1 MSLFVTFEGTEGS
14 GKSTQITMLAE
25 RLLAL
30 GYHVVQTRE
39 PGGTALG
46 EAVRGIVLDSEL
58 HIGAATEAYLM
69 TAARA
74 EHVERVI
81 RPALAAG
88 AIVLSDRYVDST
100 IAYQG
105 AGRGLP
111 VDELRSMQELAIDG
125 LWPDLTL
132 LLDLPV
138 EIGLARRASAGDAN
152 RIDRERRDFHER
164 VGAWFRAEA
173 VRDTQRWRIVDAQ
186 PTASIVHTEVFG
198 LVMARLSLGQAAG
211 V

>member
-1 MSLFVTFEGTEGS
+1 MSLFVTLEGTEGS
-14 GKSTQITMLAE
+14 GKSTQIAMLADRLRE
-25 RLLAL
+25 R
-30 GYHVVQTRE
+30 GYHVVATRE
-39 PGGTALG
+39 PGGTPLG
-46 EAVRGIVLDSEL
+46 EAVREIVLKRDL
-58 HIGAATEAYLM
+58 GIGAATEAYLM

-81 RPALAAG
+81 RPALADD
-88 AIVLSDRYVDST
+88 AIVLCDRYVDST

-111 VDELRSMQELAIDG
+111 IDQLREMQELAIGG

-138 EIGLARRASAGDAN
+138 ADGLARRTSAGDAN
-152 RIDRERRDFHER
+152 RIDRERVEFHQR

-173 VRDTQRWRIVDAQ
+173 VRDTERWRIVDAQ

-198 LVMARLSLGQAAG
+198 LVMTRLSLGQVAG

>member
-14 GKSTQITMLAE
+14 GKSTQLAMLAE
-25 RLLAL
+25 RLQAL

-111 VDELRSMQELAIDG
+111 VDELRAMQELAIDG

-138 EIGLARRASAGDAN
+138 EVGLARRASAGDAN
-152 RIDRERRDFHER
+152 RIDRERPDFHER

>member
-1 MSLFVTFEGTEGS
+1 MSLLVTFEGTEGS
-14 GKSTQITMLAE
+14 GKSTQIAMLADRLRE
-25 RLLAL
+25 R
-30 GYHVVQTRE
+30 GYRVVQTRE

-46 EAVRGIVLDSEL
+46 EAVRAIVLNGDL
-58 HIGAATEAYLM
+58 DIGAATEAYLM

-81 RPALAAG
+81 RPALADD

-111 VDELRSMQELAIDG
+111 IDQLLAMQELAIGG

-138 EIGLARRASAGDAN
+138 EAGLARRTTAGDAN
-152 RIDRERRDFHER
+152 RIDRERVEFHQR
-164 VGAWFRAEA
+164 VGEWFRAEA
-173 VRDTQRWRIVDAQ
+173 MRDTERWRVIDAQ
-186 PTASIVHTEVFG
+186 PATSIVHTEVFG

>member
-14 GKSTQITMLAE
+14 GKSTQIAMLADRLRE
-25 RLLAL
+25 R
-30 GYHVVQTRE
+30 GYRVVQTRE

-46 EAVRGIVLDSEL
+46 EAVRAIVLNGDL
-58 HIGAATEAYLM
+58 DIGAATEAYLM

-81 RPALAAG
+81 RPALADD

-111 VDELRSMQELAIDG
+111 IDQLLAMQELAIGG

-138 EIGLARRASAGDAN
+138 EAGLARRTTAGDAN
-152 RIDRERRDFHER
+152 RIDRERVEFHQR
-164 VGAWFRAEA
+164 VGEWFRAEA
-173 VRDTQRWRIVDAQ
+173 MRDTERWRVIDAQ
-186 PTASIVHTEVFG
+186 PATSIVHTEVFG